1 MGKVSK
7 VPLVE
12 ISTYQLDSA
21 ATETGMS
28 RLSLSSEDKLV
39 RDWFVDQARSLSCKV
54 HFDAMGNIFAVR
66 AGRNDGPATFMGS
79 HMDTQPSGGRYD
91 GVLGVLAGL
100 EALRVLEE
108 NKVETAFPIGLV
120 NWTK

>member
-7 VPLVE
+7 TPLVE
-12 ISTYQLDSA
+12 TSTYQLDSA
-21 ATETGMS
+21 ATETGMA

-54 HFDAMGNIFAVR
+54 HVDAMGNIFGVR

-79 HMDTQPSGGRYD
+79 HLDTQPSGGRYD

-108 NKVETAFPIGLV
+108 NKVETAFPVGLV